1 VTLGVHRLEG
11 AANDVSGMDW
21 RVLMI
26 VFGPFYIAHF
36 LVVAGKCAMQKTTG
50 LELIGSVVLT
60 ELTVLHLK

>member
-1 VTLGVHRLEG
+1 
-11 AANDVSGMDW
+11 MDW

-26 VFGPFYIAHF
+26 VFGSFYIAHF